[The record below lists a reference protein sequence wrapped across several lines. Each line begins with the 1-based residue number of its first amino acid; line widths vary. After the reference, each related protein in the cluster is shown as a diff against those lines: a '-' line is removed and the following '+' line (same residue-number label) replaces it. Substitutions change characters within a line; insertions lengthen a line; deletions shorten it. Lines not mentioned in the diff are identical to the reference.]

1 VSYCSNLIVLDD
13 YPGEKHQYA
22 DPICNLILGSTQC
35 GNSAIT
41 SSNKIDFSHAR
52 ISEAGRN
59 TLTAASAP
67 SFIPACACI
76 GNTADFRLNRFA
88 NSTSFINDV
97 NMQGTDQ
104 SGNLGKCNVAMQNI
118 FCDFS
123 IESQG
128 NTDIKNSSLNV
139 ACGNNTGG
147 GGDNGGG
154 RGGESTGQGG
164 GDGGGGRGAGGGDG
178 GGSGADGGD
187 GGGRGAGGGD
197 GGGRGVG
204 GGDRGGDGGGGSG
217 DIEQKFDSIKK
228 KIKNI
233 YDKNPPIFIG
243 ACVGILILLLIII
256 FKPKRRRYY

>member
-1 VSYCSNLIVLDD
+1 MRYFLLYNHLHTETFKAFYNNTIQAAPSTTWGYTDTVLDD

-97 NMQGTDQ
+97 NIQGTDE
-104 SGNLGKCNVAMQNI
+104 SDNL
-118 FCDFS
+118 
-123 IESQG
+123 ESQG
-128 NTDIKNSSLNV
+128 NTDIKNSSLNM

-147 GGDNGGG
+147 GGDNGD
-154 RGGESTGQGG
+154 GG
-164 GDGGGGRGAGGGDG
+164 GNGGGGRGAGGGDG
-178 GGSGADGGD
+178 GGNG
-187 GGGRGAGGGD
+187 GGGRGA
-197 GGGRGVG
+197 
-204 GGDRGGDGGGGSG
+204 
-217 DIEQKFDSIKK
+217 
-228 KIKNI
+228 
-233 YDKNPPIFIG
+233 
-243 ACVGILILLLIII
+243 
-256 FKPKRRRYY
+256 